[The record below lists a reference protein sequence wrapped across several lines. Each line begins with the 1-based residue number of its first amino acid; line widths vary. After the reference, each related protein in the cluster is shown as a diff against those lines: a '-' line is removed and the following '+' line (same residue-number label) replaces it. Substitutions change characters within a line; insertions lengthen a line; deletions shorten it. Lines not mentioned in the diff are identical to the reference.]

1 MQRRS
6 RALVVAVIR
15 LLLNIFRIRQTL
27 LMSAKKESARS
38 TKKPLAVAGASVV
51 MAGAAFAFVYSS
63 LPDLLSV
70 SYTSDS
76 SVATLAGPPP
86 IPPLDTFAY
95 DLKLLELAHIA
106 TSSPWYQAFLHPEA
120 TSTAGVSQ
128 KWPVRAPYPRDSR
141 ALLPFNRIVAYYGN
155 FYSKAMGALGEYE
168 PDDMLA
174 RLTAAAAEWQ
184 AADPSTPV
192 IPAIHYIAIVAQ
204 GSEGRDG
211 KYRSRMPDDQLDKG
225 LALAEKVNGIFFI
238 DLQVGLSNVES
249 EVAIYEDY
257 LKRPDVHLALDPEFA
272 MQTSG
277 KKPGRVIGTLDA
289 ADINYAAEYL
299 AGLVRQYDLP
309 PKILV
314 VHRFTHDM
322 LTNYKQIRP
331 LPEVQIVIDMDG
343 WGGQAKKKGT
353 YNSVIYP
360 EPVQFTGFKLFYKN
374 DALDGEPLLS
384 PRQVLEL
391 TPAPSY
397 IQYQ

>member
-1 MQRRS
+1 MSEKRG
-6 RALVVAVIR
+6 LVH
-15 LLLNIFRIRQTL
+15 
-27 LMSAKKESARS
+27 S
-38 TKKPLAVAGASVV
+38 TKKSLTVVGASAVL
-51 MAGAAFAFVYSS
+51 AGAAFVFAYTS
-63 LPDLLSV
+63 LPSLLSV
-70 SYTSDS
+70 SYTSQS
-76 SVATLAGPPP
+76 SIATLTGPPP
-86 IPPLDTFAY
+86 PPPLDTHRY
-95 DLKLLELAHIA
+95 DTSLLALAQVA
-106 TSSPWYQAFLHPEA
+106 TTSPWYQAFLNPGA
-120 TSTAGVSQ
+120 TSSALVATQ
-128 KWPVRAPYPRDSR
+128 KWPVRAPYPRDGR

-155 FYSKAMGALGEYE
+155 FYSRAMGVLGQYE
-168 PDDMLA
+168 PEEMLQ
-174 RLTAAAAEWQ
+174 RLAAAVAEWQ
-184 AADPSTPV
+184 AADPATPV

-204 GSEGRDG
+204 GSEGKDG
-211 KYRSRMPDDQLDKG
+211 KYRARMPDDQLDIG
-225 LALAEKVNGIFFI
+225 LALAEKINGIFFI
-238 DLQVGLSNVES
+238 DLQVGLSDVES
-249 EVAIYEDY
+249 EVAIYEEY

-322 LTNYKQIRP
+322 LTNYDQIKP
-331 LPEVQIVIDMDG
+331 LPEVQMVIDMDG
-343 WGGQAKKKGT
+343 WGGPAKKKGT

-374 DALDGEPLLS
+374 DSLDGESLLT
-384 PRQVLEL
+384 PEQVLEL

>member
-1 MQRRS
+1 M
-6 RALVVAVIR
+6 I
-15 LLLNIFRIRQTL
+15 
-27 LMSAKKESARS
+27 AKKESARS
-38 TKKPLAVAGASVV
+38 INRKSVYALGTIVLSAGAF
-51 MAGAAFAFVYSS
+51 GFAYTA
-63 LPDLLSV
+63 LPDFFAV
-70 SYTSDS
+70 SYKSES
-76 SVATLAGPPP
+76 SVATLAGPLPP
-86 IPPLDTFAY
+86 PPLDTHAY
-95 DLKLLELAHIA
+95 DTRLLSLAQVA
-106 TSSPWYQAFLHPEA
+106 TSSPWYQAFLNPNA
-120 TSTAGVSQ
+120 SSSASVVSQ
-128 KWPVRAPYPRDSR
+128 KWPVRAAYPRDSR

-155 FYSKAMGALGEYE
+155 FYSKAMGALGQYE
-168 PDDMLA
+168 PDDMLR
-174 RLTAAAAEWQ
+174 RLTEAVAEWQ
-184 AADPSTPV
+184 AADPTTPV

-211 KYRSRMPDDQLDKG
+211 KYRARMPDDQLDIG
-225 LALAEKVNGIFFI
+225 LALAEKINGIFFI

-249 EVAIYEDY
+249 EVAIYEEY

-322 LTNYKQIRP
+322 LTNYKQITP
-331 LPEVQIVIDMDG
+331 LPEVQVVIDMDG
-343 WGGQAKKKGT
+343 WGGPAKKKGT

-374 DALDGEPLLS
+374 DALDGEPLLT
-384 PRQVLEL
+384 PAQVLEL